1 MKPLFSFAGSGV
13 NLTPTPQDIEKIED
27 RTNYILQRKVEYAP
41 LFEDING
48 EFSKAE
54 IRLLYI
60 WNEDSDKPKLMEH
73 LIRMTKAAMV
83 NVDFNKKDAIWIGGS
98 TAFTER

>member
-1 MKPLFSFAGSGV
+1 MTFTVLSVSYTHLDVYKR
-13 NLTPTPQDIEKIED
+13 Q
-27 RTNYILQRKVEYAP
+27 
-41 LFEDING
+41 

-60 WNEDSDKPKLMEH
+60 WDENSDRPKLMEH

-83 NVDFNKKDAIWIGGS
+83 NVDFNKKDAIWIGGT
-98 TAFTER
+98 TAFTEHH

>member
-1 MKPLFSFAGSGV
+1 M
-13 NLTPTPQDIEKIED
+13 Q
-27 RTNYILQRKVEYAP
+27 YAP

-60 WNEDSDKPKLMEH
+60 WRENDDRPILLENLG
-73 LIRMTKAAMV
+73 RMTKAAMV
-83 NVDFNKKDAIWIGGS
+83 NVDFNKKDAIWIGS
-98 TAFTER
+98 SNAFFVEE